1 MKKQINLEYIVKFAL
16 KTNISDKMPRNIV
29 RLYFGTFNTLK
40 CRGQSVHMWDC
51 CKSACRNSAWTKVTC
66 KLQIWEGITWSLYS
80 YSNCYKLCACITTN
94 GGCKFSLYNWTW
106 LWCWSCVFL
115 GFFFYFHLWLEFWSS
130 DCAHAVS
137 ISEGAP
143 LRGLCLW

>member
-1 MKKQINLEYIVKFAL
+1 MKKQINQEYIVKFAL
-16 KTNISDKMPRNIV
+16 KSNIPDKMSGNIV
-29 RLYFGTFNTLK
+29 QLYFGTFNTLK
-40 CRGQSVHMWDC
+40 CRGQSVHMWNR

-66 KLQIWEGITWSLYS
+66 KLQIWEGITWLLYS

-94 GGCKFSLYNWTW
+94 GGCKFLLYNWY
-106 LWCWSCVFL
+106 WSCVFL

-130 DCAHAVS
+130 DRAHAVS

-143 LRGLCLW
+143 LGGLRLW